1 MNSCG
6 YNQNEISLD
15 ANEIANLVFS
25 TDDIEKDYLDS
36 MLNEFKNLDLK
47 TYFEMLLIV
56 TTEGLKKHY
65 GNSEQKVNITNLNST
80 NIQFLNS
87 FLRKIK
93 VELNVEIVTYND
105 WNLNENLRKTDFR
118 KLIISNSVK
127 LSDLYFILD
136 RDAYIII
143 SYRSI

>member
-15 ANEIANLVFS
+15 ANEISNLVFS
-25 TDDIEKDYLDS
+25 SDDIEKDYLDS
-36 MLNEFKNLDLK
+36 MLNSFKTLDLK

-65 GNSEQKVNITNLNST
+65 GNSNQKVNITNLNSE

-93 VELNVEIVTYND
+93 VELNVDIVSYND

-118 KLIISNSVK
+118 KLVMFKGTTLN
-127 LSDLYFILD
+127 DLFFILD

-143 SYRSI
+143 SFNSL

>member
-25 TDDIEKDYLDS
+25 PDDIEKDYLDS
-36 MLNEFKNLDLK
+36 MLNSFKTLDLK

-65 GNSEQKVNITNLNST
+65 GNSNQKVNITNLNSE

-93 VELNVEIVTYND
+93 VELNVDIVSYND

-118 KLIISNSVK
+118 KLVMFKGTTLN
-127 LSDLYFILD
+127 DLFFILD

-143 SYRSI
+143 SFNSL

>member
-25 TDDIEKDYLDS
+25 SDDIEKDYLDS
-36 MLNEFKNLDLK
+36 MINEFKNLDLK

-65 GNSEQKVNITNLNST
+65 GNSEQKVNITNLNSE

-93 VELNVEIVTYND
+93 VELNVEIVSYND

>member
-15 ANEIANLVFS
+15 ANEISNLVFS
-25 TDDIEKDYLDS
+25 SDDIEKDYLDS
-36 MLNEFKNLDLK
+36 MLNSFKTLDLK

-65 GNSEQKVNITNLNST
+65 GNSNQKVNITNLNSE

-87 FLRKIK
+87 FMKKIK
-93 VELNVEIVTYND
+93 VELNVDIVSYND
-105 WNLNENLRKTDFR
+105 WNLNENLRKIDFR
-118 KLIISNSVK
+118 KLVIFKGTTLN
-127 LSDLYFILD
+127 DLFFILD

-143 SYRSI
+143 SFNSL

>member
-1 MNSCG
+1 
-6 YNQNEISLD
+6 
-15 ANEIANLVFS
+15 
-25 TDDIEKDYLDS
+25 
-36 MLNEFKNLDLK
+36 
-47 TYFEMLLIV
+47 MLLIV

-65 GNSEQKVNITNLNST
+65 GNSNQKVNITNLNSE

-93 VELNVEIVTYND
+93 VELNVDIVSYND

-118 KLIISNSVK
+118 KLVMFKGTTLN
-127 LSDLYFILD
+127 DLFFILD

-143 SYRSI
+143 SFNSL

>member
-65 GNSEQKVNITNLNST
+65 GNSEQKVNITNLNSA